1 MKEDSTDKE
10 IFPIKMKLIWLNKKK
25 KKIPTKQISV
35 ASRINKKG
43 KWKEKLCKFQ
53 IKQNKVK

>member
-1 MKEDSTDKE
+1 MKVDSKDKE
-10 IFPIKMKLIWLNKKK
+10 NFPIKIKLIWLNKKE

-53 IKQNKVK
+53 IKQNIVK